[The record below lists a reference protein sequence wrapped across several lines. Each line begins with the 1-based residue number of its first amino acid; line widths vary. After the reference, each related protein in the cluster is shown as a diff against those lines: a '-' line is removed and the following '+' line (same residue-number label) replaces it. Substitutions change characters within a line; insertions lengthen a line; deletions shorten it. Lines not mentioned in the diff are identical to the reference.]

1 MNLLSIGAFT
11 NVGHRLAARSFAPL
25 DVSLAGRTAVV
36 TGATA
41 GLGREAA
48 TRLAELGAR
57 VVIVGRNPE
66 KTARVR
72 DEIADAT
79 DGDVVYEIADLSSMA
94 EVAGLAERLLTAE
107 PTINVLVNNA
117 GSLFPERQVTAE
129 GRERTFATNL
139 LGHYLLTER
148 LIPRLVESAPARI
161 VNVSSGG
168 MYSQR
173 IVVDNLDF
181 ERGNYT
187 GTAAYANTKRGQVIL
202 TELWAEELK
211 RTGVVVNS
219 MHPGWA
225 KTPGVAASLP
235 TFNRFMGPFLRT
247 PEEGADTIVWL
258 AAAPEAGDITGKFLL
273 DRRPQDT
280 HLVDRTRETDDDR
293 RELRRRLEEL
303 ASAW

>member
-25 DVSLAGRTAVV
+25 DVSMAGRTAVV

-72 DEIADAT
+72 DEVADAT
-79 DGDVVYEIADLSSMA
+79 DGEVVYEIADLSSMA
-94 EVAGLAERLLTAE
+94 EVADLAERLLTAE

-117 GSLFPERQVTAE
+117 GSLFPERQVTEE

-173 IVVDNLDF
+173 IVVHNLDF
-181 ERGNYT
+181 ERGTYT

-202 TELWAEELK
+202 TELWAEELEG
-211 RTGVVVNS
+211 TGVVVNS

-235 TFNRFMGPFLRT
+235 TFSRFMGPLLRT
-247 PEEGADTIVWL
+247 PAEGADTIVWL
-258 AAAPEAGDITGKFLL
+258 AAAPEAGEITGRFFL
-273 DRRPQDT
+273 DRKPQDT
-280 HLVDRTRETDDDR
+280 HLLDRTRETDDER

-303 ASAW
+303 ASPW